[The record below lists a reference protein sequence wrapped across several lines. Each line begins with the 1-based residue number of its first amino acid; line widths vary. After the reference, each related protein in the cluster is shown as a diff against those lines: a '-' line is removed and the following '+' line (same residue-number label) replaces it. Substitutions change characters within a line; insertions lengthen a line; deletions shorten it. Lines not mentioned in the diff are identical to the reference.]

1 MISETDVRMEQNMK
15 DFFAIY
21 YTLLAGIDS
30 EETVSAAISGGGWS
44 AAETETAF
52 GIAMTVEEDTAPRM
66 FRGDMTG
73 MPLRELA
80 QASKSWNLREASF
93 GMAAVNAY
101 YNTPERL
108 ERLGA
113 YEPVENYCT
122 AGLDLRG
129 QTIGVVGHLKLT
141 PGIRSSAAQIWTL
154 ERDPKPG
161 DYPDSACDELLPRC
175 DTVIITA
182 CTLVNKTLPHLLELC
197 RDAYTILVGPSCPMC
212 PELLEHGIDRLAGLV
227 ITDRAG
233 MTAQINSA
241 RRATPYP
248 MGKPF
253 LLKKD

>member
-1 MISETDVRMEQNMK
+1 MKTNAHMELDMK

-21 YTLLAGIDS
+21 DTLLAGIDT
-30 EETVSAAISGGGWS
+30 EETVAAAISGGGWS

-161 DYPDSACDELLPRC
+161 DYPDSACDELLPALRHGHNHGVHAC
-175 DTVIITA
+175 EQDAPASAGAVPGCLYDTCGA
-182 CTLVNKTLPHLLELC
+182 ELPHVPG
-197 RDAYTILVGPSCPMC
+197 AFG
-212 PELLEHGIDRLAGLV
+212 
-227 ITDRAG
+227 
-233 MTAQINSA
+233 A
-241 RRATPYP
+241 RH
-248 MGKPF
+248 
-253 LLKKD
+253 

>member
-1 MISETDVRMEQNMK
+1 MKTNAHMELDMK

-21 YTLLAGIDS
+21 DTLLAGIDT
-30 EETVSAAISGGGWS
+30 EETVAAAISGGGWS

-113 YEPVENYCT
+113 
-122 AGLDLRG
+122 
-129 QTIGVVGHLKLT
+129 
-141 PGIRSSAAQIWTL
+141 
-154 ERDPKPG
+154 
-161 DYPDSACDELLPRC
+161 
-175 DTVIITA
+175 
-182 CTLVNKTLPHLLELC
+182 
-197 RDAYTILVGPSCPMC
+197 
-212 PELLEHGIDRLAGLV
+212 
-227 ITDRAG
+227 
-233 MTAQINSA
+233 
-241 RRATPYP
+241 
-248 MGKPF
+248 
-253 LLKKD
+253 

>member
-1 MISETDVRMEQNMK
+1 MKTNAHMELDMK

-21 YTLLAGIDS
+21 DTLLAGIDT
-30 EETVSAAISGGGWS
+30 EETVAAAISGGGWS

-73 MPLRELA
+73 IPLRELA

-141 PGIRSSAAQIWTL
+141 PGIRSSAEQIWNI
-154 ERDPKPG
+154 ERGQKAGETHHRLTD
-161 DYPDSACDELLPRC
+161 
-175 DTVIITA
+175 I
-182 CTLVNKTLPHLLELC
+182 
-197 RDAYTILVGPSCPMC
+197 DA
-212 PELLEHGIDRLAGLV
+212 
-227 ITDRAG
+227 
-233 MTAQINSA
+233 
-241 RRATPYP
+241 
-248 MGKPF
+248 
-253 LLKKD
+253 

>member
-1 MISETDVRMEQNMK
+1 MKTNAHMELDMT

-21 YTLLAGIDS
+21 DTLLAGIDS
-30 EETVSAAISGGGWS
+30 DETVSAAISGGGWS
-44 AAETETAF
+44 AAETEMAF
-52 GIAMTVEEDTAPRM
+52 GIAMTVEDDTAPRM

-129 QTIGVVGHLKLT
+129 QKIGVVGHLKLT
-141 PGIRSSAAQIWTL
+141 PEIRSSAAQIWTL

-175 DTVIITA
+175 GTVIITA
-182 CTLVNKTLPHLLELC
+182 STLVNKTLPHLLELC
-197 RDAYTILVGPSCPMC
+197 RDAYTNLSG
-212 PELLEHGIDRLAGLV
+212 
-227 ITDRAG
+227 RAAPCVRSFWS
-233 MTAQINSA
+233 TALIAFRGSSSPTE
-241 RRATPYP
+241 RA
-248 MGKPF
+248 
-253 LLKKD
+253 

>member
-1 MISETDVRMEQNMK
+1 MKTNAHMELDMK

-21 YTLLAGIDS
+21 DTLLAGIDT
-30 EETVSAAISGGGWS
+30 EETVAAAISGGGWS

-52 GIAMTVEEDTAPRM
+52 GIAMTVEEDPASRM

-175 DTVIITA
+175 GPSRLTGG
-182 CTLVNKTLPHLLELC
+182 TLVKRTQTRVEVGG
-197 RDAYTILVGPSCPMC
+197 RGGYTILVGPSCPMC

>member
-1 MISETDVRMEQNMK
+1 MK

-21 YTLLAGIDS
+21 DTLLAGIDS
-30 EETVSAAISGGGWS
+30 DEAIDAVISGGGWS

-52 GIAMTVEEDTAPRM
+52 GIAMTVEEDTAPKM
-66 FRGDMTG
+66 LNTCLTG

-80 QASKSWNLREASF
+80 QAAKSWNLREASF

-141 PGIRSSAAQIWTL
+141 PDIRREAEQIWTL

-182 CTLVNKTLPHLLELC
+182 STLLNKTLPHLLELC

-212 PELLEHGIDRLAGLV
+212 PELLKHGIQRLAGLV
-227 ITDRAG
+227 VTDRTG
-233 MTAQINSA
+233 MTVQINSA

-248 MGKPF
+248 MGLPF
-253 LLKKD
+253 LLKENYSENR

>member
-1 MISETDVRMEQNMK
+1 MKTNAHMELDMK

-21 YTLLAGIDS
+21 DTLLAGIDT
-30 EETVSAAISGGGWS
+30 EETVAAAISGGGWS

-52 GIAMTVEEDTAPRM
+52 GIAMTVEEDTALRM

-122 AGLDLRG
+122 A

-175 DTVIITA
+175 GTVIITA
-182 CTLVNKTLPHLLELC
+182 STLVNKTLPHLLELC

-227 ITDRAG
+227 VTDRAG